1 MRYLTA
7 GESHGKALIAIM
19 DGCPA
24 NLFVTEDYINLQLF
38 RRQQGFGR
46 GGRMK
51 IESDKVEIIS
61 GVRNKLTLGSPIA
74 LMIKNNDYENWK
86 HIFSAD
92 ECDITQKTV
101 TTVRP
106 AHADLSGAL
115 KYNQKD
121 ARNILERASARET
134 AARVAVGAIAKRFLE
149 ELDITVLSHT
159 VKIGGIYSD
168 FRPNH
173 ADDLESA
180 DQNPVRCMDENSSKL
195 MIEKIKQAK
204 DSGDTL
210 GGQVQIIVSG
220 MSFGYGSHT
229 QYDKKLDAKIMA
241 DLGSI
246 QSVKSV
252 SFGLGEKYGE
262 VLGTKSHDPIGYKDG
277 KFFRYSNNS
286 GGIDGGITTGE
297 NIVVNISFKPIPTTM
312 KGIKTVD
319 MITHQESISSKE
331 RSDVCAVPA
340 AGVVCENV
348 LAITLMQTIL
358 ETLGGDYMQE
368 IKQRFQKKK
377 EIIL

>member
-1 MRYLTA
+1 
-7 GESHGKALIAIM
+7 
-19 DGCPA
+19 
-24 NLFVTEDYINLQLF
+24 
-38 RRQQGFGR
+38 
-46 GGRMK
+46 
-51 IESDKVEIIS
+51 
-61 GVRNKLTLGSPIA
+61 
-74 LMIKNNDYENWK
+74 
-86 HIFSAD
+86 
-92 ECDITQKTV
+92 
-101 TTVRP
+101 
-106 AHADLSGAL
+106 
-115 KYNQKD
+115 
-121 ARNILERASARET
+121 
-134 AARVAVGAIAKRFLE
+134 
-149 ELDITVLSHT
+149 
-159 VKIGGIYSD
+159 
-168 FRPNH
+168 
-173 ADDLESA
+173 
-180 DQNPVRCMDENSSKL
+180 
-195 MIEKIKQAK
+195 
-204 DSGDTL
+204 
-210 GGQVQIIVSG
+210 